1 MVRHHLGFSLIEVT
15 VAFFITTVSVS
26 IIFQIYAKGVTASM
40 LANEYASALA
50 IAESRLAEVSNDA
63 EMRDLIKQGTEEDRY
78 AWEITTEDYM
88 IADHDAE
95 STSSYSLVLV
105 GVTVSWGNR
114 GNSHQVDLQT
124 LKPVI
129 VE

>member
-1 MVRHHLGFSLIEVT
+1 MIEVM
-15 VAFFITTVSVS
+15 VAFFITTVSIS
-26 IIFQIYAKGVTASM
+26 IIFQIYAKGATASV

-63 EMRDLIKQGTEEDRY
+63 EMRNFIKQGTEEDRY
-78 AWEITTEDYM
+78 AWEITSEDYM

-105 GVTVSWGNR
+105 DVNVSWGNR
-114 GNSHQVDLQT
+114 GKSHQVDLQT